1 MRTKHLS
8 HRNRRVIV
16 EVDSNGNT
24 IMHGCV
30 KRWEGLMLWHK
41 RIGGQK

>member
-1 MRTKHLS
+1 MPERKTAGAAG
-8 HRNRRVIV
+8 V

-30 KRWEGLMLWHK
+30 KRWDGLMLWHK